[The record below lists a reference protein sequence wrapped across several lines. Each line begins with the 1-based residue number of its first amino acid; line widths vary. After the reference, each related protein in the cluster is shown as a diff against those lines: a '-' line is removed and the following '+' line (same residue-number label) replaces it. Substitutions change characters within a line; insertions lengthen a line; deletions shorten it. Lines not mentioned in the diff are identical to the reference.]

1 MHAYVARATEIGRVL
16 KNSVDKSCSVDIFFF
31 LFFFS
36 LSDYSNVITYKNCDD
51 MNKHIC
57 LSLTIFFFN

>member
-31 LFFFS
+31 LSFFFS
-36 LSDYSNVITYKNCDD
+36 LSDYSNVITYGN
-51 MNKHIC
+51 
-57 LSLTIFFFN
+57 

>member
-36 LSDYSNVITYKNCDD
+36 LSDYSNVITYGNCDD
-51 MNKHIC
+51 MNIC
-57 LSLTIFFFN
+57 LSLIFYIFF

>member
-36 LSDYSNVITYKNCDD
+36 LSDYSNVITYEIMK
-51 MNKHIC
+51 IV
-57 LSLTIFFFN
+57 TTRIGIFVYL